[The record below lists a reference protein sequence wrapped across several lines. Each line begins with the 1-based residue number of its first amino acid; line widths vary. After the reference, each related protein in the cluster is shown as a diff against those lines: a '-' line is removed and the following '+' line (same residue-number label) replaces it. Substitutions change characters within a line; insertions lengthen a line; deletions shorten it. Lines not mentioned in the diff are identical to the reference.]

1 LQCGCENDDGGA
13 YFVGCAVLGD
23 VGIVGKPQLSHGWTF
38 FAGWMDPAL
47 MIRLWKPSVS
57 TTLRR
62 RDRVGEK
69 SLRPTS

>member
-1 LQCGCENDDGGA
+1 
-13 YFVGCAVLGD
+13 
-23 VGIVGKPQLSHGWTF
+23 
-38 FAGWMDPAL
+38 MDPAL